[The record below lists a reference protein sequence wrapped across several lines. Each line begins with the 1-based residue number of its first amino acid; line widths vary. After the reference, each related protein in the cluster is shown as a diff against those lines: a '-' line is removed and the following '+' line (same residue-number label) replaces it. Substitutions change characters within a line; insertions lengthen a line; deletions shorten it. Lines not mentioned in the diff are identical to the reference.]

1 LILLINIDA
10 KMKRIVKIAVAAIPV
25 ILFTTSVLNAQ
36 EKEKHLK
43 IVVIDNTGNK
53 TKLDTLIKGDMN
65 SDSIKLKNGETI
77 YLSSMGNP
85 GKTMRHESSGTMIV
99 AHSSNDKNSNDKQ
112 KKVIIITDAG
122 DSSKVIEG
130 SDVIIV
136 KGGKHIVSDGG
147 DGGDGYAVFTS
158 KDGSSGSKYV
168 YIDESKST
176 GDKKEK
182 TIEFSYTTDKKGNSN
197 EKSKYVIAKDGIVV
211 TVEGDDEVKAK
222 EIIEDVKAKL
232 GVNKEDKSGK
242 ENAKETKKTKKE

>member
-1 LILLINIDA
+1 
-10 KMKRIVKIAVAAIPV
+10 MKRIVKIAVTAIPV
-25 ILFTTSVLNAQ
+25 ILFTTIVLNAQ
-36 EKEKHLK
+36 EKDKEKHLK
-43 IVVIDNTGNK
+43 IVVIDNAGNK
-53 TKLDTLIKGDMN
+53 TQLDTLIKGDMN

-85 GKTMRHESSGTMIV
+85 GRTLRHESSGTMIV
-99 AHSSNDKNSNDKQ
+99 AHSSNEKNSKDKQ
-112 KKVIIITDAG
+112 KKVLIISDDG
-122 DSSKVIEG
+122 DSTKVIEENN
-130 SDVIIV
+130 VIIV
-136 KGGKHIVSDGG
+136 KGGKHVVSTGGEGYVWTSRDGG
-147 DGGDGYAVFTS
+147 
-158 KDGSSGSKYV
+158 SGSKYV

-182 TIEFSYTTDKKGNSN
+182 TIEFSYNTDKKGNSN

-211 TVEGDDEVKAK
+211 TVEGDDEAKAK